1 MSDSTPTSRV
11 ARIEQLLD
19 AALDKVAEQIESG
32 PVSASLLREVVA
44 LAKSAGIEIGKDG
57 QSLTTAFDPIL
68 ESMKDLDPALFEVPD
83 YAVKN

>member
-19 AALDKVAEQIESG
+19 AALDKVAEQIAEG

-57 QSLTTAFDPIL
+57 QTLTTAFDPIL
-68 ESMKDLDPALFEVPD
+68 ESMKDIDPDLFLQ
-83 YAVKN
+83 